1 MITSKV
7 GGAMELCERQVKGV
21 AVIDVSA
28 DLAVPTENPRVLRD
42 RVVALLHRGE
52 RLILLNLSNVMHTDS
67 SFLAEIV
74 ESYKAATAKGGIL
87 KLEHAE
93 PRLRTMLHTTAL
105 ESIFNPYDA
114 EDEAIASFQRS
125 FS

>member
-1 MITSKV
+1 
-7 GGAMELCERQVKGV
+7 MELSERQVKGV
-21 AVIDVSA
+21 AVVDVCA
-28 DLAVPTENPRVLRD
+28 DFALPTENPRPIREK
-42 RVVALLHRGE
+42 VVALLHRGE
-52 RLILLNLSNVMHTDS
+52 RLILLNLGNVRHTDS

-74 ESYKAATAKGGIL
+74 ESYKAAAAKGGIL

-105 ESIFNPYDA
+105 ETIFNPYDA